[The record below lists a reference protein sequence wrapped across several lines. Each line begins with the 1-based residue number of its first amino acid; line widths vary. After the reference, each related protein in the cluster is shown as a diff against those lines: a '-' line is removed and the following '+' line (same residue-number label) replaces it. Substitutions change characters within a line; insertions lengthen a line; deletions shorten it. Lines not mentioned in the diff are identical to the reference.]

1 MLFVTAKTKGR
12 MLLSAEDQ
20 CEIASLE
27 HAMWQES
34 TRFDLAFQ
42 EARFAAE
49 FLEFGRSG
57 RTYTRS
63 QIIRTDSSPIN
74 ATLTKLQ
81 ICALDLA
88 TVLVTYD
95 SEALYDNEIE
105 HSHRSS
111 IWTRGNSGWQLR
123 FHQGTPF
130 IQVSSSSKP
139 AAAT

>member
-1 MLFVTAKTKGR
+1 

-20 CEIASLE
+20 RELSSLE
-27 HAMWQES
+27 HAMWRES

-42 EARFAAE
+42 EAKFAAD

-63 QIIRTDSSPIN
+63 QIIRTESSPIN
-74 ATLTKLQ
+74 ATLTNLQ
-81 ICALDLA
+81 IRALDLA

-95 SEALYDNEIE
+95 SEAVYNNEVE
-105 HSHRSS
+105 YAHRSS
-111 IWTRGNSGWQLR
+111 IWTRGNAGWQMR

-130 IQVSSSSKP
+130 NQVSLGSMRG
-139 AAAT
+139 AA

>member
-1 MLFVTAKTKGR
+1 
-12 MLLSAEDQ
+12 MLLSAKDER
-20 CEIASLE
+20 ELLSLE

-42 EARFAAE
+42 EARFAAD

-74 ATLTKLQ
+74 ATLTNLQ
-81 ICALDLA
+81 ICALDQA

-95 SEALYDNEIE
+95 SEAVYDNEVE
-105 HSHRSS
+105 HARRSS
-111 IWTRGNSGWQLR
+111 IWTRGEAGWQMR

-130 IQVSSSSKP
+130 NPVSLGSMRS
-139 AAAT
+139 AA